1 VGFILVLILTVIEV
15 IESHSNVVGSLVNHV
30 GDRGYFLV
38 KTVVQP
44 RLVVLYMLLNCV
56 QTIWACLGL
65 KH

>member
-1 VGFILVLILTVIEV
+1 MGFILILILTVVEV
-15 IESHSNVVGSLVNHV
+15 IEAHSDVISSLVNHV

-38 KTVVQP
+38 KSVVQP

-56 QTIWACLGL
+56 QPILACLGL